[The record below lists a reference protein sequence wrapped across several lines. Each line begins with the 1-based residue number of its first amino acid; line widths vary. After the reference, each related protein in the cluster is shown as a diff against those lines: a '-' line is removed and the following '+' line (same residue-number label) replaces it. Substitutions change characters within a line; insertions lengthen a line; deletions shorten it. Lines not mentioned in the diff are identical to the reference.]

1 MQLSSV
7 VFYSFLKINLSI
19 DLFRRSSRIFL
30 TGMEYN
36 RTSIITFLIA
46 LMMNND
52 SVITLA
58 ILAIT
63 VIITI

>member
-7 VFYSFLKINLSI
+7 VFYSFLKISLSI

>member
-36 RTSIITFLIA
+36 RTSIIIFLIA

-52 SVITLA
+52 SVITSA
-58 ILAIT
+58 KLAIT

>member
-36 RTSIITFLIA
+36 RTSIIIFLIA

-52 SVITLA
+52 SVIISA

>member
-36 RTSIITFLIA
+36 RTSIIIFLIA